1 MVQAS
6 VDFDTTAE
14 LQILLDDKVTLGVA
28 DFVF

>member
-6 VDFDTTAE
+6 IDFDTTAE